1 MSLLPLGATGEM
13 LDGLLLLLHDVQV
26 THYASVAAVA
36 FYVYDYVLT
45 FGEEYEYFWQSP
57 WGFVKALFIWNR
69 YFYLAFVAV
78 DLTFSLQ
85 NTFPDHVC
93 KIWGDLC
100 PILIVIS
107 SASIEFLLSYRVW
120 ALYQKTRVI
129 TIVLIGIFVVEM
141 TAVVVLSTVTI
152 LREGVLSRP
161 GPFLAGCFPTNIPH
175 WFWTVFIP
183 PAVASAL
190 LFFLTAAKTVQT
202 VGTCRN
208 VAPLMTLFLRDGV
221 VYFAFIS
228 ITLSINIILF
238 LVARPAL
245 ASAGVG
251 FCYTIPP
258 LFTTRI
264 LLNVRRCHARRT
276 VNVVEHMESVSAIP
290 RFAITPDYKPEG
302 EGLSPDSPS
311 GEDAGREAVQI
322 LALREVVIQ

>member
-1 MSLLPLGATGEM
+1 M
-13 LDGLLLLLHDVQV
+13 LEGLLLLLHDVQV
-26 THYASVAAVA
+26 THYASG
-36 FYVYDYVLT
+36 VYDYVLT
-45 FGEEYEYFWQSP
+45 FGEEYEYFWKAP
-57 WGFVKALFIWNR
+57 WGCVKALFNR

-78 DLTFSLQ
+78 DITCALIINMQSHFGVDPLTL
-85 NTFPDHVC
+85 DC

-129 TIVLIGIFVVEM
+129 TILLIGIFVG
-141 TAVVVLSTVTI
+141 TVVLSTVTI
-152 LREGVLSRP
+152 LREG
-161 GPFLAGCFPTNIPH
+161 GCFPTNIPH

-190 LFFLTAAKTVQT
+190 LFLLTAAKTVQT
-202 VGTCRN
+202 VGTCKN

-221 VYFAFIS
+221 VYFAFIT

-238 LVARPAL
+238 LVARPAM

-251 FCYTIPP
+251 IPP

-276 VNVVEHMESVSAIP
+276 INVVEHMESVSTAP
-290 RFAITPDYKPEG
+290 RFVIAPDYKPEG
-302 EGLSPDSPS
+302 EGLSPELPS
-311 GEDAGREAVQI
+311 GEDAEPEVVQI